1 MFDLELSERSAEER
15 RRYTSRLQRR
25 VKARVTS
32 ELGIDMVAEGI
43 DRQIAMVLQHSI
55 ELTNARRA
63 TFFRPIAR
71 AKRWQT
77 VTVLE
82 DGGFHYGL
90 IAPESVPLAM
100 LAATDREPVLIGP
113 EHDARL
119 PFAMPEDPGFTSYVA
134 MPLVAADHLVGVLEI
149 IDLGEPK
156 QLGRAVENL
165 RATLDDLSQGL
176 GNESLLETQGSAT
189 LPTRHDLTDET
200 VLDLVLHPPVDEDAT
215 FTVSPDEWAILM
227 HLDGERTVIGIARTA
242 RLPRDE
248 VVHRAARLLER
259 GLIRIGRENR
269 RR

>member
-1 MFDLELSERSAEER
+1 MFDLEFSERSAEER

-43 DRQIAMVLQHSI
+43 DRQIAMVLQHTI
-55 ELTNARRA
+55 ESTNARRA

-100 LAATDREPVLIGP
+100 LAVGDREPVLIGP
-113 EHDARL
+113 EHDAHL
-119 PFAMPEDPGFTSYVA
+119 PFAMPEAPGFTSYVA
-134 MPLVAADHLVGVLEI
+134 MPLIVGDQVVGVIEV

-165 RATLDDLSQGL
+165 RSTFDDLGSEL
-176 GNESLLETQGSAT
+176 ANETLLETQGSAT

-227 HLDGERTVIGIARTA
+227 HLDGERNILGIARA
-242 RLPRDE
+242 AHLPREE
-248 VVHRAARLLER
+248 VVQRAARLLER